1 MKSLTNFMSQMIQE
15 GEETIKSEK
24 DFREAVKAKFET
36 VFGDDLDEERM
47 NFTIKG
53 FLDDNKKLVEKGKWA
68 ELIGM
73 FNQSFAG

>member
-1 MKSLTNFMSQMIQE
+1 MKSLTNFMSQMIRE

>member
-1 MKSLTNFMSQMIQE
+1 MKSLTSFMSQMIRE
-15 GEETIKSEK
+15 EETIHSEK
-24 DFREAVKAKFET
+24 DFREAVKAKFKA
-36 VFGDDLDEERM
+36 VFGDDLDKERM

-53 FLDDNKKLVEKGKWA
+53 FLDDNKELVEKGKWA